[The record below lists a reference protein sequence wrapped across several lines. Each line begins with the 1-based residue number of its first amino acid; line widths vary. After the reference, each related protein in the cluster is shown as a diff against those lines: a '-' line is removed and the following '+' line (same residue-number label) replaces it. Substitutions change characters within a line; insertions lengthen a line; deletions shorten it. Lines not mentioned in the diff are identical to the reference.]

1 MRSGLQGAGAV
12 GAAPGLAML
21 VPWPPRSTTRVPA
34 AETATLPRSTN
45 TPKTPALGPAK
56 KRVPRTAIRPKGVR
70 ICIRAG
76 GVPAGRSYRIGPERS
91 VISPPAFT
99 RKRSMVT
106 RACCPT
112 RNVVSLPRCNVR
124 RESNPVPTRSLM
136 NKGAARSSVRRS
148 ARASANASPL
158 TSSTEPTGLAPCA
171 DAGCG
176 SGEAGGGRSSRHR
189 GFSQSAFSLEPPF
202 RSHSRSPVRWL

>member
-76 GVPAGRSYRIGPERS
+76 GGAGRPVEQDRSGANRDFPARIHQETIYGHARLLSDPQRR
-91 VISPPAFT
+91 IPAEMQ
-99 RKRSMVT
+99 R
-106 RACCPT
+106 
-112 RNVVSLPRCNVR
+112 
-124 RESNPVPTRSLM
+124 
-136 NKGAARSSVRRS
+136 
-148 ARASANASPL
+148 
-158 TSSTEPTGLAPCA
+158 
-171 DAGCG
+171 
-176 SGEAGGGRSSRHR
+176 
-189 GFSQSAFSLEPPF
+189 
-202 RSHSRSPVRWL
+202 